1 MNDLLSLRCIN
12 ITLSEI
18 LSDEYLS
25 LMKWEIEKILQ
36 INLIQHILKYE
47 DDTEWFILLNGI
59 EKNFRL
65 WLTIFQDSYEP
76 VNRIIINEL
85 SVSFEKE
92 TDKKEL
98 EKQIIKTVSEF
109 LRDIGVISV
118 YSNNTSLPWE
128 ELGFM
133 LEENKLYF
141 SLK

>member
-1 MNDLLSLRCIN
+1 
-12 ITLSEI
+12 
-18 LSDEYLS
+18 
-25 LMKWEIEKILQ
+25 MKWEIEKISG
-36 INLIQHILKYE
+36 IHFIQHILKYE

-59 EKNFRL
+59 EKNSRL
-65 WLTIFQDSYEP
+65 WLTIFEDPYEP

-85 SVSFEKE
+85 SVSFEE
-92 TDKKEL
+92 EINKKEL
-98 EKQIIKTVSEF
+98 GKQITKTVSEF

-128 ELGFM
+128 ELGFV

>member
-1 MNDLLSLRCIN
+1 MKDLLSLRCIN

-25 LMKWEIEKILQ
+25 LMRWEIEKILQ
-36 INLIQHILKYE
+36 TNLMQHILKYE

-92 TDKKEL
+92 IDEKEL
-98 EKQIIKTVSEF
+98 KKQIIKTVSEF
-109 LRDIGVISV
+109 LCDIGVISV

>member
-12 ITLSEI
+12 TTLSEI

-25 LMKWEIEKILQ
+25 LMKWEIEKTSG
-36 INLIQHILKYE
+36 INFIQHILKYE

-59 EKNFRL
+59 EKNSRL
-65 WLTIFQDSYEP
+65 WLTIFEDPYEP

-85 SVSFEKE
+85 SVSFEE
-92 TDKKEL
+92 EIYKKEL

-128 ELGFM
+128 KLGFV

>member
-12 ITLSEI
+12 TTLSEI

-25 LMKWEIEKILQ
+25 LMKWEIEKTSG
-36 INLIQHILKYE
+36 INFIQHILKYE

-59 EKNFRL
+59 EKNSRL
-65 WLTIFQDSYEP
+65 WLTIFEDPYEP

-92 TDKKEL
+92 IDKKEL

-118 YSNNTSLPWE
+118 YSNNTSLPWGK
-128 ELGFM
+128 LGFV

>member
-36 INLIQHILKYE
+36 INLIKHILKYE

-92 TDKKEL
+92 IDKKEL

>member
-12 ITLSEI
+12 TTLSEI

-25 LMKWEIEKILQ
+25 LMKWEIEKTSG
-36 INLIQHILKYE
+36 INFIQHILKYE

-59 EKNFRL
+59 EKNSRL
-65 WLTIFQDSYEP
+65 WLTIFEDPYEP

-92 TDKKEL
+92 IDKKEL

-128 ELGFM
+128 KLGFV

>member
-12 ITLSEI
+12 TTLSEI

-25 LMKWEIEKILQ
+25 LMKWEIEKTSGIHF
-36 INLIQHILKYE
+36 IQHILKYE
-47 DDTEWFILLNGI
+47 DDTEWFIILNGI
-59 EKNFRL
+59 EKNSRL
-65 WLTIFQDSYEP
+65 WLTIFEDPYEP

-85 SVSFEKE
+85 SVSFEE
-92 TDKKEL
+92 EINKKEL
-98 EKQIIKTVSEF
+98 GKQITKTVSEF

-128 ELGFM
+128 ELGFV

>member
-92 TDKKEL
+92 IDKKEL

>member
-12 ITLSEI
+12 TTLSEI

-25 LMKWEIEKILQ
+25 LMKWEIEKTSG
-36 INLIQHILKYE
+36 INFIQHILKYE

-59 EKNFRL
+59 EKNSRL
-65 WLTIFQDSYEP
+65 WLTIFEDPYEP

-85 SVSFEKE
+85 SVSFEE
-92 TDKKEL
+92 EIDKKEL

-128 ELGFM
+128 KLGFV

>member
-1 MNDLLSLRCIN
+1 M
-12 ITLSEI
+12 
-18 LSDEYLS
+18 
-25 LMKWEIEKILQ
+25 
-36 INLIQHILKYE
+36 
-47 DDTEWFILLNGI
+47 
-59 EKNFRL
+59 
-65 WLTIFQDSYEP
+65 TIFEDPYEP

-92 TDKKEL
+92 IDRKEL

-109 LRDIGVISV
+109 IRDIGVISV